1 MPSYVVTG
9 ASKGLGRE
17 LVRQLAAQSPSN
29 TVLAIVRSN
38 DASSPLSVLAKAHP
52 NIHIITGNVT
62 DPQSI
67 LAAAQEASTIL
78 DGKLDVFIH
87 NSNSVDMAT
96 FGHSP
101 TQVPFDLEATK
112 QFYEEPV
119 RTAVW
124 GAAWAT
130 NAFLPLIEKGEL
142 KKIAHITSSM
152 ANTDVI
158 LGTGIAYG
166 LAYSI
171 AKAGMNVQ
179 IAKYAAELAPKG
191 IKTVAICPGWV
202 DTWEEGP
209 KPPQVVEAL
218 KVMLAQFQKIEP
230 ELKGQISVEQSVAEQ
245 LRVIEAL
252 DAAKSGTVIQSKK
265 YKV

>member
-1 MPSYVVTG
+1 MPSYAITG

-17 LVRQLAAQSPSN
+17 LVRQLAQSPSN
-29 TVLAIVRSN
+29 TVLAIVRSL
-38 DASSPLSVLAKAHP
+38 DPSSPLAALAQAHP

-67 LAAAQEASTIL
+67 LAAAKEAATIL
-78 DGKLDVFIH
+78 DGKLDVLIH

-96 FGHSP
+96 FSHSP

-119 RTAVW
+119 RTAIW
-124 GAAWAT
+124 GAAWTT
-130 NAFLPLIEKGEL
+130 NAFLPLIEKGDL

-152 ANTDVI
+152 ANNEVI
-158 LGTGIAYG
+158 LKTGVDYG

-202 DTWEEGP
+202 DTHEGP

-218 KVMLAQFQKIEP
+218 KVMQAQFQKWDPSI
-230 ELKGQISVEQSVAEQ
+230 KGQISVEESASEQ

-252 DAAKSGTVIQSKK
+252 DAARSGTVIRSKD
-265 YKV
+265 Y

>member
-1 MPSYVVTG
+1 MPSYAVTG

-17 LVRQLAAQSPSN
+17 LVRQLAQSPSN
-29 TVLAIVRSN
+29 TVLAIVRSL
-38 DASSPLSVLAKAHP
+38 DPASPLAALAQSHS
-52 NIHIITGNVT
+52 NIHVITGNVT

-67 LAAAQEASTIL
+67 LAAAQEASDIL

-87 NSNSVDMAT
+87 NSNSVDLST
-96 FGHSP
+96 FSLGP
-101 TQVPFDLEATK
+101 TKVPFDIEATK

-119 RTAVW
+119 RTAIW

-130 NAFLPLIEKGEL
+130 NAFLPLIEKGDL
-142 KKIAHITSSM
+142 KKIVHITSSM

-158 LGTGIAYG
+158 LTTGVDYG

-179 IAKYAAELAPKG
+179 VAKYAAELAPKG

-202 DTWEEGP
+202 DTHDGR
-209 KPPQVVEAL
+209 AL
-218 KVMLAQFQKIEP
+218 LFP
-230 ELKGQISVEQSVAEQ
+230 L
-245 LRVIEAL
+245 LW
-252 DAAKSGTVIQSKK
+252 
-265 YKV
+265 

>member
-1 MPSYVVTG
+1 MPSYAITG

-17 LVRQLAAQSPSN
+17 LVRQVAAQSPSN

-38 DASSPLSVLAKAHP
+38 DPSSPLAALAKSHP

-67 LAAAQEASTIL
+67 LATAQEASKIL

-96 FGHSP
+96 FAYSP
-101 TQVPFDLEATK
+101 TQVPFDVEATK

-119 RTAVW
+119 RTAIW

-130 NAFLPLIEKGEL
+130 NAFLPLIEKGDL

-158 LGTGIAYG
+158 LGTGIDYG

-179 IAKYAAELAPKG
+179 IAKYAVELAPKG

-202 DTWEEGP
+202 DTWDGKRIFSFP
-209 KPPQVVEAL
+209 L
-218 KVMLAQFQKIEP
+218 
-230 ELKGQISVEQSVAEQ
+230 S
-245 LRVIEAL
+245 
-252 DAAKSGTVIQSKK
+252 
-265 YKV
+265 

>member
-1 MPSYVVTG
+1 MPSYAITG

-17 LVRQLAAQSPSN
+17 LVRQLALQSPSN
-29 TVLAIVRSN
+29 TVLAIVRSA
-38 DASSPLSVLAKAHP
+38 DASSPLAALAKAHP
-52 NIHIITGNVT
+52 NIHIIAGNVT

-67 LAAAQEASTIL
+67 LAAAQEASALL
-78 DGKLDVFIH
+78 DGKLDVLIH

-96 FGHSP
+96 FGYKP
-101 TQVPFDLEATK
+101 TQVPFDVEATK

-119 RTAVW
+119 RTAIW

-152 ANTDVI
+152 AKTDVI
-158 LGTGIAYG
+158 LGTGIDYG

-179 IAKYAAELAPKG
+179 IAKYAVELAPKG

-202 DTWEEGP
+202 DTWEDGP
-209 KPPQVVEAL
+209 KPPQLQEAL
-218 KVMLAQFQKIEP
+218 KVMLSQFQKMEP
-230 ELKGQISVEQSVAEQ
+230 DLKGQISVEQSVAEQ

-252 DAAKSGTVIQSKK
+252 DAARSGTVIRSRD
-265 YKV
+265 Y

>member
-1 MPSYVVTG
+1 MPSYAITG

-17 LVRQLAAQSPSN
+17 LVRQLAVQSPSN

-38 DASSPLSVLAKAHP
+38 DPSSPLAALAKAHP

-67 LAAAQEASTIL
+67 LATAQEASKIL

-96 FGHSP
+96 FNYTP
-101 TQVPFDLEATK
+101 TQVPFDVEATK

-119 RTAVW
+119 RTAIW

-130 NAFLPLIEKGEL
+130 NAFLPLIEKGDL

-158 LGTGIAYG
+158 LGTGLDYG

-179 IAKYAAELAPKG
+179 IAKYAVELAPKG

-202 DTWEEGP
+202 DTWDGP

-218 KVMLAQFQKIEP
+218 NVMLSQFQKMEP
-230 ELKGQISVEQSVAEQ
+230 DLKGQISVEQSVAEQ

-252 DAAKSGTVIQSKK
+252 DAARSGTVIQSKK
-265 YKV
+265 Y

>member
-1 MPSYVVTG
+1 MPSYAITG

-17 LVRQLAAQSPSN
+17 LVRQLAQSPSN
-29 TVLAIVRSN
+29 TVLAIVRSP
-38 DASSPLSVLAKAHP
+38 DSPALNELAKSHP
-52 NIHIITGNVT
+52 NIHIVTGNVT

-67 LAAAQEASTIL
+67 LAAAQEAGKIL
-78 DGKLDVFIH
+78 DGGKLDVFIH

-96 FGHSP
+96 FSLPP
-101 TQVPFDLEATK
+101 TKVPFDVEATK

-119 RTAVW
+119 RTAIW

-130 NAFLPLIEKGEL
+130 NAFLPLIEKGDL
-142 KKIAHITSSM
+142 KKIVHITSSM
-152 ANTDVI
+152 ANTGVI
-158 LGTGIAYG
+158 LGTGVDYA

-179 IAKYAAELAPKG
+179 IAKYAVELAPKG

-202 DTWEEGP
+202 DTHEGP
-209 KPPQVVEAL
+209 KPPQLVEAI
-218 KVMLAQFQKIEP
+218 KIMLAQFQKLDP
-230 ELKGQISVEQSVAEQ
+230 EAKGQISVEESVSQQ

-252 DAAKSGTVIQSKK
+252 DTARSGTVIRSRD
-265 YKV
+265 Y

>member
-1 MPSYVVTG
+1 MPSYAITG

-17 LVRQLAAQSPSN
+17 LVRQLASQSPSN

-38 DASSPLSVLAKAHP
+38 DPSSPLAALAKSHP

-67 LAAAQEASTIL
+67 LATAQEASKIL

-96 FGHSP
+96 FAYTP
-101 TQVPFDLEATK
+101 TQVPFDVEAAK

-124 GAAWAT
+124 GGAWAT
-130 NAFLPLIEKGEL
+130 NAFLPLIEKGDV

-152 ANTDVI
+152 ANTDTI
-158 LGTGIAYG
+158 LVGGVDYG

-179 IAKYAAELAPKG
+179 IAKYAVELAPKG

-202 DTWEEGP
+202 DTWDGP
-209 KPPQVVEAL
+209 KPPQLVEAI
-218 KVMLAQFQKIEP
+218 KVMLTQFQKIDP
-230 ELKGQISVEQSVAEQ
+230 DIKGQISVEQSVAEQ

-252 DAAKSGTVIQSKK
+252 DAARSGTTIRSKD
-265 YKV
+265 Y